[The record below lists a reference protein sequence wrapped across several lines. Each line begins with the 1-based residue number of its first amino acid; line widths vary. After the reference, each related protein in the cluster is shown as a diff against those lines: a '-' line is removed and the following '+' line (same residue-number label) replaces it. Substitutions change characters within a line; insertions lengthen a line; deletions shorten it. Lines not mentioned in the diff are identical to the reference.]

1 MTDLESRIFLA
12 IAKSTPTK
20 QPAAVI
26 AEIETTHVLVPRSL
40 AERAQ
45 ASAGNGADA
54 SRARIEIVLDL
65 AEYLDPIRHDAAKS
79 DI

>member
-26 AEIETTHVLVPRSL
+26 AEIESTHVIV
-40 AERAQ
+40 ERA
-45 ASAGNGADA
+45 
-54 SRARIEIVLDL
+54 RWERVRIAAQL
-65 AEYLDPIRHDAAKS
+65 ANCDGCFEPGDLDPIRHDAAKS